1 MLYQPKTVSMKKSL
15 LKITLLAICS
25 AIVMPLAAQ
34 SLDEQFRNPTG
45 DARPW
50 TLWYWMYGAISDE
63 GVRADLQSMADA
75 GLGGAYLVMIRSS
88 DDKRGIPFQGD
99 SDQLTENWWQRVRTA
114 FHEADRLGLQ
124 LGVHICDG
132 FALAGGPWITPE
144 ESMQKIVTSEVVVE
158 GGLEQVIELPKPV
171 HYENYYEDIALLA
184 MPMKGVAALP
194 KPTLAV
200 RNTVEPKT
208 EKQRA
213 ALNPAGGVSSGVAC
227 EIDCIFPE
235 EVTVHNVEII
245 LGGNNYQAH
254 RLVMSVKEADGNYRV
269 VQPFEPARH
278 GWQNTDFQSTHA
290 IVPTTGREFRF
301 AWSPEG
307 SEPGSE
313 DLDAAK
319 WRPNLKIKEIRF
331 HGTPRIHQWE
341 GKAGFV
347 WRVARATDSAEVP
360 HDACVQLD
368 EVIDLTAQRTGDQV
382 TVKLPEGA
390 WRILRI
396 GHTATG
402 HTNATGGAGRGLEC
416 DKFSRE
422 AVGKQIDNWFGKIY
436 RTMDPEV
443 ARRVLKILYV
453 DSWECGSQNWSAE
466 FASEFKARRGYDLMP
481 WLPLFVGV
489 PMESA
494 ERSEQVLRDVRETIA
509 ELVHDVFFDVLA
521 EKADEYDCR
530 FTAESVAPTM
540 VSDGMYHYDK
550 VDLPMGEFWLNSPTH
565 DKPNDMLDAISG
577 GRVYGKRIIS
587 AEGFTEVRGVWD
599 ETPAML
605 KPLLDRNYA
614 LGLNRLVYHVYTH
627 NPWMNRRPG
636 MTLDG
641 IGLFF
646 QRDNTWF
653 KHGAKGLSEY
663 AARCQALLQYGVP
676 VVDLAIFT
684 GEEVPRRS
692 ILPDRLV
699 GSLPGLF
706 GAERVESER
715 IRLANEGQPIRVK
728 PVGVSH
734 SANMADPELWI
745 NPLRGYAY
753 DSFNRDALL
762 RLAKVEN
769 GRMVLPGG
777 ASYRVFVVPAAR
789 PMNPETPMSEAVRAK
804 IEELKAGGVIVPEIP
819 YVEEDFSAYGLERD
833 VITDEGVAWTHRR
846 SERDDVDIYFVAN
859 QQDRQR
865 TIDLSLRVAGRQP
878 EIWNPMTGAIS
889 DVEAW
894 SEVEGRTLLTL
905 TLDSHESLFVVFRRA
920 GSPSKEVAATP
931 QKRIESLQTAP
942 WWISFDLGV
951 QGKRTER
958 SEELFD
964 WSKQSHYELRYH
976 SGTVEYRT
984 TFNFKPRKGERVVLR
999 LGRVCDVAAVTLNGK
1014 ACGIV
1019 WTAPYEVDI
1028 TDALRKGENTLRID
1042 VSNTWANALLG
1053 AEQHKAPFRG
1063 IWTNA
1068 PYRRKEQT
1076 LLPAGLLGPLEL
1088 EFTK

>member
-1 MLYQPKTVSMKKSL
+1 MKHNLLKTALLSL
-15 LKITLLAICS
+15 LLITTVTLKGQ
-25 AIVMPLAAQ
+25 P
-34 SLDEQFRNPTG
+34 LDEQFRAPAG

-75 GLGGAYLVMIRSS
+75 GLGGAYLVTIRSS
-88 DDKRGIPFQGD
+88 DDKRGVPFQGD

-114 FHEADRLGLQ
+114 FDEADRLGLQ

-132 FALAGGPWITPE
+132 FALAGGPWITPA
-144 ESMQKIVTSEVVVE
+144 ESMQKVVTAETVVE
-158 GGLEQVIELPKPV
+158 GGKPLTLTLAKPT
-171 HYENYYEDIALLA
+171 HYDGYYEDIALLA
-184 MPMKGVAALP
+184 MPMKGVAELP
-194 KPTLAV
+194 TPTLTV
-200 RNTVEPKT
+200 QNTVPVQQ

-213 ALNPAGGVSSGVAC
+213 TLNATGGVSSGAAC
-227 EIDCIFPE
+227 TIDCTFPE
-235 EVTVHNVEII
+235 EVTLHNVEII

-254 RLVMSVKEADGNYRV
+254 RLVLSVKEADGNYRL

-290 IVPTTGREFRF
+290 IPPITGREFRF
-301 AWSPEG
+301 TWSPEG

-319 WRPNLKIKEIRF
+319 WRPNLKIKTLRF
-331 HGTPRIHQWE
+331 HGTPRLHQWE

-347 WRVARATDSAEVP
+347 WRVARETTREEVP
-360 HDACVQLD
+360 DEACIEPS
-368 EVIDLTAQRTGDQV
+368 EVIDLTASLHGDEAQI
-382 TVKLPEGA
+382 TLPEGA
-390 WRILRI
+390 WRLLRI
-396 GHTATG
+396 GHTSTG

-422 AVGKQIDNWFGKIY
+422 AVGKQIDNWFGRIY
-436 RTMDPEV
+436 RTIDPEV
-443 ARRVLKILYV
+443 AQRVLKILYV
-453 DSWECGSQNWSAE
+453 DSWECGSQNWSSNFAAE
-466 FASEFKARRGYDLMP
+466 FQARRGYDLMP
-481 WLPLFVGV
+481 WLPLFAGV
-489 PMESA
+489 PMRSVEDS
-494 ERSEQVLRDVRETIA
+494 ERVLRDVRTTIG

-521 EKADEYDCR
+521 EKADQYECR

-577 GRVYGKRIIS
+577 GRVYGKQIIS

-627 NPWMNRRPG
+627 NPWMDRKPG

-641 IGLFF
+641 IGLYF
-646 QRDNTWF
+646 QRDNAWF
-653 KHGAKGLSEY
+653 KHGAKGLSDY
-663 AARCQALLQYGVP
+663 AARCQALLQYGWP
-676 VVDLAIFT
+676 VVDVAVFT
-684 GEEVPRRS
+684 GEEMPRRS

-699 GSLPGLF
+699 PSLPGLF
-706 GAERVESER
+706 GDERVESEQK
-715 IRLANEGQPIRVK
+715 RLANEGQPIRVR

-734 SANMADPELWI
+734 SANMADPEAWVD
-745 NPLRGYAY
+745 PLRGYAY

-762 RLAKVEN
+762 RLATVKE
-769 GRMVLPGG
+769 GRLVLPHGT
-777 ASYRVFVVPAAR
+777 SYRVFVVPEAR
-789 PMNPETPMSEAVRAK
+789 PMNPNTPQSDEVRAK
-804 IEELKAGGVIVPEIP
+804 IEELKQGGVIVPELP
-819 YVEEDFSAYGLERD
+819 YTAEDFAAYGLERD
-833 VITDEGVAWTHRR
+833 VIASEVVAWTHRR
-846 SERDDVDIYFVAN
+846 SEEENTDIYFIAN
-859 QQDRQR
+859 QQDTIR
-865 TIDLSLRVAGRQP
+865 TIDLSLRVAGRIP
-878 EIWNPMTGAIS
+878 ELWNPLTGTIEDAEVWQS
-889 DVEAW
+889 EA
-894 SEVEGRTLLTL
+894 GRTNLQL
-905 TLDSHESLFVVFRRA
+905 TLDAYESRFVVFRRA
-920 GSPSKEVAATP
+920 GEPREVQSSRHKVRTLP
-931 QKRIESLQTAP
+931 LETAP
-942 WWISFDLGV
+942 WWVSFDLNE

-958 SEELFD
+958 RTELFD
-964 WSKQSHYELRYH
+964 WSQQPHYELRYH

-984 TFNFKPRKGERVVLR
+984 TFRHKPRKGERVVLR
-999 LGRVCDVAAVTLNGK
+999 LGRVCDVAAVTVNGK
-1014 ACGIV
+1014 ACGIA

-1028 TDALRKGENTLRID
+1028 TEALQKGENKLLIE

-1053 AEQHKAPFRG
+1053 AELGKAPFRH

-1088 EFTK
+1088 VIEE